1 MTEILEETKY
11 GLIINFEGN
20 DRAFLSFQRAI
31 KERLLPENPTP
42 EDYRKLKKL
51 VNDFISEHRGREK
64 PPKDE
69 PWVKKVFKEKIEHE
83 FELRLAF
90 LTDTTRGFVLRNPEQ
105 KHIYEAVR
113 SNRREVTKADLDLPP
128 PTSMEAQ
135 FAKQGYKPEH
145 YTDGID
151 QVNEWAAVRKK
162 LQELKANPYKT
173 HIEYFAD
180 QVTDHIEHIKKGL
193 RDYDH
198 RDVKNEGLRIRDK
211 EKQLGE
217 LAILEEE
224 AKQAVSDKTVT
235 YRWWLDFNLRLTSV
249 MSGDAANSL
258 SRVDTSQLN
267 SAVAQFP
274 LNMIIPN
281 TKADMGIIAFN
292 KGSVEGVH
300 IMGAPNRAGT
310 FADGVEMSSIDF
322 SMHDLGHASRQTNR
336 PSLEYSLAHR
346 LFHMRLRSHIE
357 SSPPKER
364 RRAEAVY
371 FTMTHEGVE
380 HLNISYSGRSHEELR
395 QQIMKEVDR
404 NQARLFR
411 FSDDPDE
418 KQKKVE
424 AITDAFLEVY
434 SAAQ

>member
-1 MTEILEETKY
+1 MEWWKLICVMPVINTRKVLNELRKGREVFVSTVGGDYFPSRVSKVLEETKHGVLMELEHVNSNSGELTRTTRFFAVKGTGRHNIDFDRFHPYDMTEILEETKY

-249 MSGDAANSL
+249 MSGDAANR
-258 SRVDTSQLN
+258 SRVDNQLFCCC
-267 SAVAQFP
+267 S
-274 LNMIIPN
+274 IPFKYDN
-281 TKADMGIIAFN
+281 T
-292 KGSVEGVH
+292 
-300 IMGAPNRAGT
+300 
-310 FADGVEMSSIDF
+310 
-322 SMHDLGHASRQTNR
+322 
-336 PSLEYSLAHR
+336 
-346 LFHMRLRSHIE
+346 
-357 SSPPKER
+357 
-364 RRAEAVY
+364 
-371 FTMTHEGVE
+371 
-380 HLNISYSGRSHEELR
+380 
-395 QQIMKEVDR
+395 
-404 NQARLFR
+404 
-411 FSDDPDE
+411 
-418 KQKKVE
+418 
-424 AITDAFLEVY
+424 
-434 SAAQ
+434 